1 MSRFALVAQLA
12 GDVRLAKTIAFAI
25 VGWEDPAGI
34 ARAGHAIGELAV
46 TGSALVALVPRVTR
60 FAITSACYLEHDRCL
75 NSRMVQKL
83 ILVHLHFV
91 VGCKKIAFYIF
102 RRIKVRWPIFTKYML

>member
-1 MSRFALVAQLA
+1 MSRFALVAQFA

-34 ARAGHAIGELAV
+34 AGAGHAIGELAV